1 MMTEKLDTPVAAPV
15 ANRFARAIRKKPIL
29 DPQRPSLATLLMFL
43 LPAVGLLIVFRLAPI
58 ALSIGGSFTSQSLM
72 GETAFH
78 GLGNYRDLFT
88 DPSFWN
94 SVRVTLLFNIIINP
108 LQIFVAFIMALLV
121 FAPGRFLTFFRVS
134 FFLPMTM
141 STALVAVM
149 WNLLFDPNLGL
160 VNSILAHTPLGRQ
173 GFFFD
178 EDQALGAM
186 IWISTWKG
194 AGYYMIF
201 LLAGLFRISEE
212 LYEAAHVDGASSWQ
226 QLRLITL
233 PQMKRTFLFV
243 FVADTTVNLLFFA
256 PVFVITR
263 GGPNNSTDTLMY
275 RAYESSFTF
284 VDWGRALS
292 LSCIL
297 LALVAIVACAQMLF
311 FKPGEGE

>member
-1 MMTEKLDTPVAAPV
+1 MTDAPAAASAAKSVAKASKK
-15 ANRFARAIRKKPIL
+15 RAML
-29 DPQRPSLATLLMFL
+29 DPQRPSWATLMMFL
-43 LPAVGLLIVFRLAPI
+43 LPAISLLIVFRLAPI
-58 ALSIGGSFTSQSLM
+58 AISIGGSFTSQSLL
-72 GETAFH
+72 GETTFH
-78 GLGNYRDLFT
+78 GLGNYDTLFS
-88 DPSFWN
+88 DEGFWN

-160 VNSILAHTPLGRQ
+160 VNSILAQTPLGRQ

-212 LYEAAHVDGASSWQ
+212 LYEAAHVDGASPWQ

-256 PVFVITR
+256 PVYIITR
-263 GGPNNSTDTLMY
+263 GGPNGTTDTLMY

-297 LALVAIVACAQMLF
+297 LALVVLVAAAQMLF

>member
-1 MMTEKLDTPVAAPV
+1 MTDSTVVSSVA
-15 ANRFARAIRKKPIL
+15 KPIPKTSGKGSSF
-29 DPQRPSLATLLMFL
+29 DPQRPSWATLLMFL

-58 ALSIGGSFTSQSLM
+58 AISIGGSFTSQSLM

-78 GLGNYRDLFT
+78 GWGNYRDLFT
-88 DPSFWN
+88 DPGFWN
-94 SVRVTLLFNIIINP
+94 SVRVTLLFNILINP
-108 LQIFVAFIMALLV
+108 LQILVAFVMALLV

-149 WNLLFDPNLGL
+149 WNLLLDPNLGL
-160 VNSILAHTPLGRQ
+160 VNTILAETPLGRQ

-178 EDQALGAM
+178 EEQALGAM
-186 IWISTWKG
+186 IGISTWKG

-212 LYEAAHVDGASSWQ
+212 LYEAAHVDGASAWQ

-256 PVFVITR
+256 PVYVITR
-263 GGPNNSTDTLMY
+263 GGPNGSTDTLMY

-297 LALVAIVACAQMLF
+297 LALVAVVACAQMLF